1 MSNAPNVVGISAYFH
16 DAAACLMQDGVLVAA
31 AQEERFTRQKHE
43 PRLPVEAFRWCLR
56 HAKLSVEDIDCVAYY
71 EDPRQKLARQMA
83 QLWPNVTQER
93 CLELWQRMQRPSE
106 EICDVLGYHGPVV
119 FADHH
124 MSHAASAFHFSG
136 LREAAILTAD
146 GVGEWATTAYGVGK
160 EHEISLFET
169 VQFPHSLGLLYS
181 TVTAYLGFGVNDGE
195 YKVMGL
201 AAHGTPRYVAQLQ
214 KVIESLPGGQF
225 RLHSDY
231 FDFARPDWMHSALLQ
246 DELGQGPRRTADSV
260 TPFHAD
266 VASSVQM
273 VLENILLEKVRYLH
287 GRVPADHLCMA
298 GGVALNCVANAR
310 IRREGPF
317 KSIFVQPAAGDS
329 GGALGAAALACVDAS
344 GERRQPAMRHAYW
357 GPGYSNTEVAEALEA
372 VGATAVRLDHDD
384 EALIESAGTL
394 LLEGKVIGWFQG
406 RMEFGPRALGAR
418 SILADPRDPD
428 VRDRLNAIIKQRE
441 SFRPFA
447 PAVLERAA
455 GEHFDLDHPSPF
467 MLEVC
472 AVRSRLEVPAITHAD
487 GTARVQT
494 VDGQANPR
502 FARLLEWFDRRT
514 GCPML
519 LNTSFNLQN
528 EPIVGS
534 PRDALVS
541 FARSHLDALVIEDYV
556 VRRSDL
562 LPAFTTVCKALRPP
576 PQAQSDRVY
585 TFW

>member
-1 MSNAPNVVGISAYFH
+1 
-16 DAAACLMQDGVLVAA
+16 MQDGVLVAA
-31 AQEERFTRQKHE
+31 AQEERFTRRKHE
-43 PRLPVEAFRWCLR
+43 QRLPAEAFRWCLS
-56 HAKLSVEDIDCVAYY
+56 HAKLSVKDIDCVAYY
-71 EDPRQKLARQMA
+71 EDPGQKLERQLV
-83 QLWPNVTQER
+83 QLWPHVSQER
-93 CLELWQRMQRPSE
+93 GLELWQRMRRPTE
-106 EICDVLGYHGPVV
+106 EIRDVLGYQGPLM

-136 LREAAILTAD
+136 FREAAILTAD
-146 GVGEWATTAYGVGK
+146 GVGEWATTTYGVGT
-160 EHEISLFET
+160 EHEITLFEK
-169 VQFPHSLGLLYS
+169 VQFPHSVGLLYS

-214 KVIESLPGGQF
+214 NVIESLPEGQF

-231 FDFARPDWMHSALLQ
+231 FNFARADWMHSALLQ
-246 DELGQGPRRTADSV
+246 EQLGQGPRQPADSV

-266 VASSVQM
+266 VARSVQTI
-273 VLENILLEKVRYLH
+273 LEDILLEKVRYLYR
-287 GRVPADHLCMA
+287 RVPAEHLCMA
-298 GGVALNCVANAR
+298 GGVALNCVTNAR

-317 KSIFVQPAAGDS
+317 KAMFVQPAAGDS
-329 GGALGAAALACVDAS
+329 GGALGAAALAYADAC
-344 GERRQPAMRHAYW
+344 GERRQPAMLHAFW
-357 GPGYSNTEVAEALEA
+357 GPSYSNAEVSDALNA
-372 VGATAVRLDHDD
+372 TGTTAVRFDGDD
-384 EALIESAGTL
+384 ENLIEHAGTL
-394 LLEGKVIGWFQG
+394 LLEGKVLGWFQG

-418 SILADPRDPD
+418 SILADPRDHG

-455 GEHFDLDHPSPF
+455 GQHFDLDHPSPF

-472 AVRSRLEVPAITHAD
+472 AVKSCIDVPAITHVD
-487 GTARVQT
+487 GSARVQT
-494 VDGQANPR
+494 VDESTNPR
-502 FARLLEWFDRRT
+502 FARLLEWFDRHT

-528 EPIVGS
+528 EPIVAT

-541 FARSHLDALVIEDYV
+541 FARSRLDALIIEDYI